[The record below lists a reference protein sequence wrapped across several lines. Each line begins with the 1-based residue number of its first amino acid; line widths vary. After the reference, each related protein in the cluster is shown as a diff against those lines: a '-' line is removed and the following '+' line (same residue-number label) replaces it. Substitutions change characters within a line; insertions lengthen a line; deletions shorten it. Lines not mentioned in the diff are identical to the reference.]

1 MQFLNNKYDI
11 SSVRELVLNI
21 IYYADITSFRNIR
34 KNLSRENLNFEQQI
48 KLSILWYKVNHSW
61 IIKK

>member
-34 KNLSRENLNFEQQI
+34 KNLSQENLNFEQQI
-48 KLSILWYKVNHSW
+48 KLSILWNKVNHSW
-61 IIKK
+61 IIK